1 MDTKPEG
8 LDGEFAR
15 KVIKLM
21 SAVNVRVYK
30 LTRGRIGGTWRVG
43 AAWKDPVPICLME
56 HRGRRTGKLRTSPL
70 VYLRD
75 GANVVVVASQAGRPH
90 HPLWYR
96 NIEADPRVTVQIRGD
111 RLAMRAHTAD
121 AARARPAV
129 AEAGRPLQRLRLLPV
144 VDRPRDSRRGPRA
157 PLDPVPGSLRHD
169 SATGRRAA

>member
-1 MDTKPEG
+1 MDSKPEG

-21 SAVNVRVYK
+21 SAVNVRVYR

-43 AAWKDPVPICLME
+43 AGWKDPVPICLLE
-56 HRGRRTGKLRTSPL
+56 HRGRKTGKLRTSPL

-75 GANVVVVASQAGRPH
+75 GESVVVVASQAGRPH

-96 NIEADPRVTVQIRGD
+96 NIEADPQVTVQIRGD

-121 AARARPAV
+121 ADERARLW
-129 AEAGRPLQRLRLLPV
+129 PLLVDLYRDYDSYQSWTDREIPV
-144 VDRPRDSRRGPRA
+144 VV
-157 PLDPVPGSLRHD
+157 LDPR
-169 SATGRRAA
+169 